1 MFIYGPEYKIDER
14 DYLICRIYPKI
25 ISKKTE
31 AFRYYACQFKISE
44 SKINTG
50 RALLFYEYKTRFV
63 FTIEAS
69 TYAYGFGKDIALF
82 NSEQYLEVGSKI
94 A

>member
-1 MFIYGPEYKIDER
+1 M
-14 DYLICRIYPKI
+14 CRLYPKI

-31 AFRYYACQFKISE
+31 AFRYYACLFKISE

-50 RALLFYEYKTRFV
+50 RALFFYEYKTRFV

-69 TYAYGFGKDIALF
+69 TYAYGYK
-82 NSEQYLEVGSKI
+82 K
-94 A
+94 